1 VARTGVGTGSVEYPR
16 PVPELPE
23 VELYSRLA
31 RGALGRTV
39 TSVSAP
45 DPWFI
50 KGGADGPTLG
60 AALVGRRLTAAHR
73 IGKLM
78 LVDVDGGPTLGIR
91 FGMTG
96 TLVVDGREGID
107 RLAYAPR
114 RNDPK
119 WERFSLGFDD
129 GGSLVVRDPRRLG
142 GVMLDPDLSGLGPDA
157 ASVSASALADALRGS
172 KAPLKARLLD
182 QSRVAGIG
190 NLMADE
196 MLWRSGLSPLRPA
209 GSLSTTEV
217 RRLKRHLDRTIDDL
231 LERGGSHRGDLMEER
246 RPDGRCP
253 RDGSELTRSTV
264 GGRTSWWCPHHQS

>member
-1 VARTGVGTGSVEYPR
+1 M
-16 PVPELPE
+16 PELPE
-23 VELYSRLA
+23 VELYSMLA

-50 KGGADGPTLG
+50 KGGADGPTVG
-60 AALVGRRLTAAHR
+60 AALTGHRLTAVRR
-73 IGKLM
+73 IGKLL

-107 RLAYAPR
+107 RLIYAPR
-114 RNDPK
+114 RHDTS
-119 WERFSLGFDD
+119 WDRFSLGFDD
-129 GGSLVVRDPRRLG
+129 GGTLVVRDPRRLG
-142 GVMLDPDLSGLGPDA
+142 GVTLDPDLSGLGPDA
-157 ASVSASALADALRGS
+157 ATVSASALAAGLRGS

-182 QSRVAGIG
+182 QSRLAGVG

-196 MLWRSGLSPLRPA
+196 VLWRSGLSPRRPA
-209 GSLSTTEV
+209 GSLSATEV
-217 RRLKRHLDRTIDDL
+217 RRLHRHLGRTIDDL

-246 RPDGRCP
+246 HPGGRCP
-253 RDGSELTRSTV
+253 RDGAELIRSTV
-264 GGRTSWWCPHHQS
+264 GGRTSWWCPHHQI